1 MLPSA
6 RGGRFQGAAL
16 RIAMAQASD
25 RFQEIRKRMVAEQMA
40 ARGIRDARVLAAMRS
55 VPREKFLREG
65 LEEFAYQ
72 DTPLPIESDQTISQP
87 FIVAYMTEC
96 LRLVGSEKVLEIG
109 TGSGYAAAVLGEI
122 AAEVYTVERYA
133 NLAAGASERLARLG
147 YSNVHV
153 LHGDGTLGWPEHAPY
168 DAIMVAAG
176 GPEVPPS
183 LREQLAIGG
192 RLVIPVGPTSRSQ
205 QLVRITRLAE
215 HRFDEEKL
223 LAVAFVPLI
232 GQEGWEEGAELPSRR
247 RPARERAA
255 PVPAT
260 ARTLARLLADS
271 CEPFDDIESAALG
284 PLFERIGDAR
294 VVLLGE
300 ATHGTSE
307 FYRMRARITR
317 ELVERKGFTI
327 VAAEADWPDA
337 ARIDHYVRD
346 LEHPAPDW
354 IAFTRFPTWMWR
366 NHEIRALVDWLRD
379 HNQGLTAE
387 RRVGFYGLDL
397 YSLHTSIDAV
407 LTYLDD
413 VDPQTAAV
421 ARHRYGCL
429 TPWESDPATY
439 GYATLTE
446 RYRSCEA
453 DVVRMLQELLGGR
466 LRYLGADG
474 ERYFDAVQNA
484 RLVTQAERYY
494 RLMYYGGPKS
504 WNLRDTHM
512 FETLTR
518 VLQARGGG
526 SKAVVWAHNSHLGDA
541 KATEMSARGEI
552 NIGQLCREE
561 FGSAVYSVGF
571 GTDRGTV
578 AAASDWGAA
587 MEIKQVRP
595 SDPRSYEQ
603 LCHTTGIPNFLLGL
617 RPQGELRDGL
627 MESRLE
633 RAIGVIYRPETELAS
648 HYFAA
653 HLPRQFDEYI
663 WFDESRAVR
672 PLKSQ
677 EVTGLPDTYPFGL

>member
-1 MLPSA
+1 MVREQIA
-6 RGGRFQGAAL
+6 TRG
-16 RIAMAQASD
+16 
-25 RFQEIRKRMVAEQMA
+25 V
-40 ARGIRDARVLAAMRS
+40 RDPLVLEAMRQ

-96 LRLVGSEKVLEIG
+96 LRLLGGEKVLEIG

-133 NLAAGASERLARLG
+133 NLAESATERLARLG
-147 YSNVHV
+147 YANVHV

-176 GPEVPPS
+176 GPEVPPT

-215 HRFDEEKL
+215 HRYDEEEL
-223 LAVAFVPLI
+223 LPVAFVPLI
-232 GQEGWEEGAELPSRR
+232 GAEGWQEGAELPSRK
-247 RPARERAA
+247 RPVEERAA
-255 PVPAT
+255 PAPPAT
-260 ARTLARLLADS
+260 TRTLSRLLADS
-271 CEPFDDIESAALG
+271 CEPFDEIESAPLRALFG
-284 PLFERIGDAR
+284 RIGDAR

-317 ELVERKGFTI
+317 ELIERKGFTI

-337 ARIDHYVRD
+337 ARIDHYIRD

-366 NHEIRALVDWLRD
+366 NHEMRALIDWLRE
-379 HNQGLTAE
+379 HNRDLPAE
-387 RRVGFYGLDL
+387 RRAGFYGLDL
-397 YSLHTSIDAV
+397 YSLHTSIAAV

-413 VDPQTAAV
+413 VDPITAAV

-439 GYATLTE
+439 GYAALTD
-446 RYRSCEA
+446 RYRSCEG
-453 DVVRMLQELLGGR
+453 DVVRMLQELLNAR
-466 LRYLGADG
+466 LRYLGTDG

-504 WNLRDTHM
+504 WNHRDTHM
-512 FETLTR
+512 FETLER
-518 VLQARGGG
+518 VLETRGAG

-541 KATEMSARGEI
+541 TATEMGARGEI
-552 NIGQLCREE
+552 NVGQLCREQ
-561 FGSAVYSVGF
+561 FGTAVYSIGF
-571 GTDRGTV
+571 GTDHGTV

-587 MEIKQVRP
+587 MEIKKVRP

-603 LCHTTGIPNFLLGL
+603 LCHTTGVPNFLLGL
-617 RPQGELRDGL
+617 RPEGELRTGL
-627 MESRLE
+627 MEPRLE

-648 HYFAA
+648 HYFEA

-672 PLKSQ
+672 PLESH
-677 EVTGLPDTYPFGL
+677 EVAGLPETYPFGL